1 MKILVTIKRVPDPE
15 LKVKLKDGAIDLSGA
30 SWVVNTFDEYAVETA
45 LRLREHG
52 ETNAPHAEVV
62 VVTIGPEDAGQQLR
76 SALAMGADRA
86 IRIEGKDDALDA
98 RVVATALAKLIET
111 EQPDLVVMGKQA
123 VDGDANQVGQMLAG
137 KLGWPQATFA
147 ATVELSAD
155 KTSLTVGRE
164 VDAGVEYKTIA
175 LPGVLTVDLRVVA
188 AVLAKVIEAEKPD
201 LVVMGKQAVDGDANQ
216 VGQMLAGKLGWPQA
230 TFAATVELAAD
241 KASLT
246 VGREVDAGVE
256 YKTIALPGVLTVD
269 LRVVA
274 PTSVKN
280 NITPASHSYGT
291 GEGGPRYASLKGIMA
306 AKKKPMEQ
314 KSIGDYGVDV
324 TPATRERGVTLPAAR
339 AAGQKVADIPTL
351 VKKLVDE
358 AKAL

>member
-1 MKILVTIKRVPDPE
+1 MKILVPIKRVPDPE
-15 LKVKLKDGAIDLSGA
+15 LKVKLKDGQIDLAGA

-45 LRLREHG
+45 LRLRENAATGESHG
-52 ETNAPHAEVV
+52 EVV

-86 IRIEGKDDALDA
+86 IRIDGEDKALDS
-98 RVVATALAKLIET
+98 RVVAAVLAKVVEA
-111 EQPDLVVMGKQA
+111 EKPDLVIMGKQA

-137 KLGWPQATFA
+137 
-147 ATVELSAD
+147 
-155 KTSLTVGRE
+155 R
-164 VDAGVEYKTIA
+164 
-175 LPGVLTVDLRVVA
+175 
-188 AVLAKVIEAEKPD
+188 
-201 LVVMGKQAVDGDANQ
+201 
-216 VGQMLAGKLGWPQA
+216 LGWPQA

-241 KASLT
+241 KASIA

-256 YKTIALPGVLTVD
+256 YKTIALPGVVTVD
-269 LRVVA
+269 LRIVA

-306 AKKKPMEQ
+306 AKKKPMDQ
-314 KSIGDYGVDV
+314 KSIGDLGVDV
-324 TPATRERGVTLPAAR
+324 GPATRELAITLPPAR
-339 AAGQKVADIPTL
+339 AAGQKVADVATL
-351 VKKLVDE
+351 VQKLVDE

>member
-1 MKILVTIKRVPDPE
+1 MKILVPIKRVPDPE
-15 LKVKLKDGAIDLSGA
+15 LKVKLKDGQIDLAGA

-45 LRLREHG
+45 LRLRENGATGESHG
-52 ETNAPHAEVV
+52 EVV
-62 VVTIGPEDAGQQLR
+62 VVTIGPDDAAQQLR

-86 IRIEGKDDALDA
+86 IRIDGEDRALD
-98 RVVATALAKLIET
+98 
-111 EQPDLVVMGKQA
+111 
-123 VDGDANQVGQMLAG
+123 
-137 KLGWPQATFA
+137 
-147 ATVELSAD
+147 S
-155 KTSLTVGRE
+155 
-164 VDAGVEYKTIA
+164 
-175 LPGVLTVDLRVVA
+175 RVVA
-188 AVLAKVIEAEKPD
+188 AALAKVIETEKPD
-201 LVVMGKQAVDGDANQ
+201 LVIMGKQAVDGDANQ

-241 KASLT
+241 KASIT

-256 YKTIALPGVLTVD
+256 YKTIALPGVVTVD

-280 NITPASHSYGT
+280 NVTPADHAYGT

-306 AKKKPMEQ
+306 AKKKPMDQ
-314 KSIGDYGVDV
+314 KSLTDFGVDV
-324 TPATRERGVTLPAAR
+324 APATRELAITLPPAR

-351 VKKLVDE
+351 VAKLVDE